1 MMYSCNNMN
10 VSVCIPNIN
19 PDSLKTQMLPLSV
32 GNYWVYEDSNISG
45 GKDTVKFE
53 ITGLQN
59 IYYYKLGNKRKMMGY
74 RIKQSSSKPNLSR
87 IAFYYVKC
95 ESQTQLVYSEEDDP
109 NNITG
114 FSDVLSEN
122 PETAQIDTSNQY
134 IRFEGT
140 ENIDT
145 RFGNLQCYV
154 MEKIPHSKKE
164 LITSHNRS
172 YYHKGIGLV
181 KVHFLSQ
188 DKIFSER
195 NLIKYAVKK

>member
-1 MMYSCNNMN
+1 
-10 VSVCIPNIN
+10 
-19 PDSLKTQMLPLSV
+19 
-32 GNYWVYEDSNISG
+32 
-45 GKDTVKFE
+45 
-53 ITGLQN
+53 
-59 IYYYKLGNKRKMMGY
+59 MMGY